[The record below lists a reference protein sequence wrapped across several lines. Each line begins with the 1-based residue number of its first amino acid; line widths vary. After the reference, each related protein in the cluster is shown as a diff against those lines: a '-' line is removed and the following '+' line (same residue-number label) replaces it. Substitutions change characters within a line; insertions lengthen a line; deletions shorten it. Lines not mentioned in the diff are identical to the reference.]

1 MNKKILVVDDE
12 PLVLSTIDR
21 ALSKAGYEVTAVK
34 DGDSCL
40 QALSLNS
47 FGLIIMDLHIPGS
60 STAELAESA
69 RSRCPGA
76 KFLFIS
82 GGQAPENTTPY
93 IQKPFRIDEMRELV
107 RSILSDAVQN

>member
-12 PLVLSTIDR
+12 PLVLSTIER

-40 QALSLNS
+40 EALSSNS

-60 STAELAESA
+60 SAMQLAESA
-69 RSRCPGA
+69 RARCPGA

-82 GGQAPENTTPY
+82 GGQAPENVVPY
-93 IQKPFRIDEMRELV
+93 IQKPFRIGDMRELV
-107 RSILSDAVQN
+107 RTILGDAVQN